1 MKEAPDHMPR
11 RGSKTQNRQIIPIAR
26 DAWRFL
32 LPLIAAVLIFWILSW
47 QVLAVLALLLAIF
60 VAFFFRDP
68 ERLAP
73 DRPDLILSPADGK
86 VTSISEVEMEPEPG
100 LRQRMVRVQI
110 FLSVFNAHIQRSPT
124 DGVVESV
131 KYNPGKFLNALN
143 DKASEDN
150 ENNMIWLRGPMGMV
164 GVKQIA
170 GIIAR
175 RVVCTCRPGQRLAA
189 GERIGLIRFGSRAEV
204 YFSPRARVQA
214 FAGQRVKAGL
224 TIMAVMPALNGETE

>member
-1 MKEAPDHMPR
+1 
-11 RGSKTQNRQIIPIAR
+11 
-26 DAWRFL
+26 
-32 LPLIAAVLIFWILSW
+32 
-47 QVLAVLALLLAIF
+47 
-60 VAFFFRDP
+60 
-68 ERLAP
+68 
-73 DRPDLILSPADGK
+73 
-86 VTSISEVEMEPEPG
+86 
-100 LRQRMVRVQI
+100 
-110 FLSVFNAHIQRSPT
+110 
-124 DGVVESV
+124 
-131 KYNPGKFLNALN
+131 
-143 DKASEDN
+143 
-150 ENNMIWLRGPMGMV
+150 MV